1 MGARASCVDR
11 VSAPNGLR
19 RVVAR
24 ASVLSPAAAVSV
36 SVRSIPDRVQGQPGV
51 RSFFADKTLPLLS
64 IHRCHVVPAGPR
76 PDLFMG
82 WRCSSRRPNYI
93 KGNTPRAHVHNGI
106 ALFLAPTVR
115 WVHAVTVLS
124 VVHSVPD
131 VRAVVR
137 RSPSAPP
144 GPYVIAAVWSAP
156 GQSSRPE

>member
-1 MGARASCVDR
+1 MGRLTVFYACTQVRLRARIRSVPVMGARASCVDR
-11 VSAPNGLR
+11 VSATNGLR

-106 ALFLAPTVR
+106 ALFLAPTCEMGTR
-115 WVHAVTVLS
+115 GDSALS
-124 VVHSVPD
+124 GPL
-131 VRAVVR
+131 RAR
-137 RSPSAPP
+137 RTRR
-144 GPYVIAAVWSAP
+144 
-156 GQSSRPE
+156 GQA